1 MDNKMTL
8 RDWLPVVGLTFC
20 AFVFNTSE
28 FMPIGLLSD
37 IAGDFSISEAKAGM
51 LISVYAWMVALLS
64 LPLMLAVCRME
75 MKRLLLGIIVLF
87 IASHV
92 FSAVAMTYGWLMASR
107 IGVACA
113 HSIFWSIASPMAVRA
128 VPESKRAVAL
138 STVAMGSSIAMVV
151 GLPLGRV
158 IGMYVGW
165 RTTFF
170 CIAVIATA
178 IALFIAIVF
187 PKMPTRD
194 TFSIRKMPALLRN
207 RVLTGVFFVTVFFAT
222 GHYVGYSYIEP
233 FLGQIAHMGGDTV
246 TLTLTIFGAA
256 GALGSVIFSR
266 FYPKR
271 PLAFITVSIACVAA
285 SLLALHAASAHFVYV
300 VAVCIVWSAAA
311 TAFNVAFQDTIIKNT
326 SADATSIGMSIFSGL
341 FNLGIGSGAF
351 IGGAVVTHVSIAAIG
366 YFGAAIAAIAALY
379 FGLVVARHAR
389 KRKTVKAA

>member
-1 MDNKMTL
+1 MTL

-178 IALFIAIVF
+178 IALFITIVF

-266 FYPKR
+266 FYPKW

-285 SLLALHAASAHFVYV
+285 SLLALHAASAHFIYV

-326 SADATSIGMSIFSGL
+326 SAEATSIGMSIFSGL

-379 FGLVVARHAR
+379 FGLVVTRHAR
-389 KRKTVKAA
+389 KNKTVKAA

>member
-128 VPESKRAVAL
+128 VPKSKRAVAL

-178 IALFIAIVF
+178 IALFITIVF

-266 FYPKR
+266 FYPKW

-285 SLLALHAASAHFVYV
+285 SLLALHAASAHFIYV

-326 SADATSIGMSIFSGL
+326 SAEATSIGMSIFSGL

-379 FGLVVARHAR
+379 FGLVVTRHAR
-389 KRKTVKAA
+389 KNKTVKAA

>member
-75 MKRLLLGIIVLF
+75 MKRLLIGIIVLF

-128 VPESKRAVAL
+128 IPESKRAIAL

-158 IGMYVGW
+158 IGMYIGW

-170 CIAVIATA
+170 CIAVIATL
-178 IALFIAIVF
+178 IAVFIAVVF

-233 FLGQIAHMGGDTV
+233 FLGQIAHLGGDTV

-266 FYPKR
+266 FYPR
-271 PLAFITVSIACVAA
+271 CPLAFITVCIACVAV
-285 SLLALHAASAHFVYV
+285 SLLAMQAASTHFVYI
-300 VAVCIVWSAAA
+300 VAVCILWSAAA

-326 SADATSIGMSIFSGL
+326 SAEATSIGMSIFSGL

-366 YFGAAIAAIAALY
+366 YFGAAISAVAALY
-379 FGLVVARHAR
+379 FGLVVTRHAR
-389 KRKTVKAA
+389 KRKTVEAA

>member
-1 MDNKMTL
+1 MTL

-128 VPESKRAVAL
+128 VPKSKRAVAL

-178 IALFIAIVF
+178 IALFITIVF

-266 FYPKR
+266 FYPKW

-285 SLLALHAASAHFVYV
+285 SLLALHAASAHFIYV

-326 SADATSIGMSIFSGL
+326 SAEATSIGMSIFSGL

-379 FGLVVARHAR
+379 FGLVVTRHAR
-389 KRKTVKAA
+389 KNKTVKAA

>member
-92 FSAVAMTYGWLMASR
+92 FSAAAMTYGWLMASR

-178 IALFIAIVF
+178 IALFIAVVF

-207 RVLTGVFFVTVFFAT
+207 RVLTGVFLVTVFFAT

-246 TLTLTIFGAA
+246 TLTLTVFGAA

-266 FYPKR
+266 LYPRR
-271 PLAFITVSIACVAA
+271 PLTFITVCITCVAA
-285 SLLALHAASAHFVYV
+285 SLLALHAASVHFVYV
-300 VAVCIVWSAAA
+300 VAVCIIWSAAA

-326 SADATSIGMSIFSGL
+326 SAEATSIGMSIFSGL

-366 YFGAAIAAIAALY
+366 YFGAAIAAVAALY
-379 FGLVVARHAR
+379 FGMVVARHAR
-389 KRKTVKAA
+389 KDKAAGAA

>member
-75 MKRLLLGIIVLF
+75 MKRLLIGIIVLF

-128 VPESKRAVAL
+128 VPESKRAIAL

-158 IGMYVGW
+158 IGMYIGW

-170 CIAVIATA
+170 CIAVIATL
-178 IALFIAIVF
+178 IAVFIAIVF

-233 FLGQIAHMGGDTV
+233 FLGQIAHLGGDTV

-266 FYPKR
+266 FYPR
-271 PLAFITVSIACVAA
+271 CPLAFITVCIACVAV
-285 SLLALHAASAHFVYV
+285 SLLAMQAASTHFVYI
-300 VAVCIVWSAAA
+300 VAVCILWSAAA

-326 SADATSIGMSIFSGL
+326 SAEATSIGMSIFSGL

-366 YFGAAIAAIAALY
+366 YFGAAISAVAALY
-379 FGLVVARHAR
+379 FGLVVTRHAR
-389 KRKTVKAA
+389 KRKTVEAA

>member
-8 RDWLPVVGLTFC
+8 RDWLPVLGLTFS

-28 FMPIGLLSD
+28 FMPIGLLTD
-37 IAGDFSISEAKAGM
+37 IATDFSISEAKAGM

-75 MKRLLLGIIVLF
+75 MKRLLLSIIILF
-87 IASHV
+87 IISHL
-92 FSAVAMTYGWLMASR
+92 FSATAMTYGWLMASR
-107 IGVACA
+107 IGVACS
-113 HSIFWSIASPMAVRA
+113 HSIFWSIAAPMAARA
-128 VPESKRAVAL
+128 VPESKRAIAL
-138 STVAMGSSIAMVV
+138 STVAMGSSIAMVI

-170 CIAVIATA
+170 CIAVIATV
-178 IALFIAIVF
+178 IALFVGIVF

-207 RVLTGVFFVTVFFAT
+207 RVLTGVFLVTVFFAT

-266 FYPKR
+266 FYPRR
-271 PLAFITVSIACVAA
+271 PLAFITICITCVAA
-285 SLLALHAASAHFVYV
+285 SLLALHAATAHFVYI
-300 VAVCIVWSAAA
+300 ALLCIIWSAAS

-326 SADATSIGMSIFSGL
+326 SAEATSIGMSIFSGL

-351 IGGAVVTHVSIAAIG
+351 IGGAVVTHISIAAIG
-366 YFGAAIAAIAALY
+366 YFGAAIAAAGALY
-379 FGLVVARHAR
+379 FGLVVARNTR
-389 KRKTVKAA
+389 KAKAVKEA

>member
-75 MKRLLLGIIVLF
+75 MKRLLIGIIVLF

-128 VPESKRAVAL
+128 VPESKRAIAL

-158 IGMYVGW
+158 IGMYIGW

-170 CIAVIATA
+170 CIAVIATL
-178 IALFIAIVF
+178 IAVFIAVVF

-233 FLGQIAHMGGDTV
+233 FLGQIAHLGGDTV

-266 FYPKR
+266 FYPR
-271 PLAFITVSIACVAA
+271 CPLAFITVCIACVAV
-285 SLLALHAASAHFVYV
+285 SLLAMQAASTHFVYI
-300 VAVCIVWSAAA
+300 VAVCILWSAAA

-326 SADATSIGMSIFSGL
+326 SAEATSIGMSIFSGL

-366 YFGAAIAAIAALY
+366 YFGAAISAVAALY
-379 FGLVVARHAR
+379 FGLVVTRHAQ
-389 KRKTVKAA
+389 KRKTVEAA